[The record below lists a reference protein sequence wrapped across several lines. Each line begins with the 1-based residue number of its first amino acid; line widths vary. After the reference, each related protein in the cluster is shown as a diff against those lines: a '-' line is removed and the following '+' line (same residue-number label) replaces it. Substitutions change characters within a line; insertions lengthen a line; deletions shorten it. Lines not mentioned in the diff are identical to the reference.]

1 MISLEFTGPGFHH
14 IEIGWLMKTCCIR
27 FFVLTVLLSLLSS
40 LAAAQQTPLP
50 SVSQVVV
57 EHKSGKEAVC
67 DGALEIIPS
76 GQVTF
81 PRKRYV
87 AANPKGK
94 SKLAKPRSNGRR

>member
-14 IEIGWLMKTCCIR
+14 LEIGWLMKTCCIR
-27 FFVLTVLLSLLSS
+27 FFVLTILLSLLGSFT
-40 LAAAQQTPLP
+40 AAQQTPQA
-50 SVSQVVV
+50 SASQVAV
-57 EHKSGKEAVC
+57 ENKSGKEAVC

-94 SKLAKPRSNGRR
+94 SKLAKPRSTVRR